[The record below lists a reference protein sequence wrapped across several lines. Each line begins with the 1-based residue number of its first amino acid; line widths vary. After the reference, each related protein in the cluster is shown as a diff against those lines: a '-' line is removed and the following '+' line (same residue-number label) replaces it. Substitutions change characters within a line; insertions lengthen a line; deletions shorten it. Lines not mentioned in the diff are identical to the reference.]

1 MTLRIIIISFLGGFL
16 WALPGVSQTSTKQK
30 VAALV
35 IHNHRYQNIQ
45 PLAASVSLLDQFVT
59 TLTKRNIEVTVAQN
73 LHKVALYNTIDVFD
87 KKVKKPEYTSVLVFY
102 WGYFLEHRNQ
112 NYLLPTDFK
121 PSTRKKD
128 LVYRSVSI
136 AELLAAFR
144 RNKKPHYFFING
156 EDQQPFQVGKHQIG
170 QRDKLRAL
178 NARVVYRQQ
187 KLVVKKTVPS
197 RNTQASLTPF
207 IKLFKAKACIEGII
221 KGLKSNPYLGNY
233 QIWEKGKTS
242 RDLCL
247 QSVALAPKI
256 NVPLLQQQALQ
267 LILNRYDTIS
277 YPQALRMIQRA
288 LGADPTNKISQLI
301 ANALNPTKYGLVP
314 IRGGEFMMG
323 YALGKKDEKPIHR
336 VRLSDFAIGKYE
348 VTNLAYLV
356 FLARYNTRQKRIA
369 DVKSDERY
377 KKELLI
383 SDHLLGLAYNV
394 QKQVWEIKDSSRLFH
409 PVVNVSW
416 YGAVKYCAYYGLKL
430 PTEAQWEYA
439 ARGASRKAFAGS
451 KRLVKVGWFLGN
463 TEATVKT
470 HEVGLLQPNA
480 WGLYDLSGNV
490 YEWCY
495 DTYEADYYRSLASK
509 RVNVNPSNAKERK
522 VIGIRTPSDPYPKV
536 IRGGSYQSSF
546 VACQVFS
553 RDKELPYEL
562 SYPGE
567 KKNYV
572 KKMIGFRV
580 VSVR

>member
-1 MTLRIIIISFLGGFL
+1 MKLHIIIIISFLGGFL
-16 WALPGVSQTSTKQK
+16 WTLPSVGQTSAKQK
-30 VAALV
+30 IAALV

-45 PLAASVSLLDQFVT
+45 PWAASSPLLDQFT
-59 TLTKRNIEVTVAQN
+59 ATLTKRGVAVTIATN
-73 LHKVALYNTIDVFD
+73 LNKVGLYNTVDDFVQ
-87 KKVKKPEYTSVLVFY
+87 KVKKGKYTSVLVFY
-102 WGYFLEHRNQ
+102 WGYFLEYRNQ
-112 NYLLPTDFK
+112 NYLLPTDFRS
-121 PSTRKKD
+121 PNRKKD
-128 LVYRSVSI
+128 LIYGSVSVT
-136 AELLAAFR
+136 EFLATFR
-144 RNKKPHYFFING
+144 RNKMPHYFFING
-156 EDQQPFQVGKHQIG
+156 EGQQKFQVGRLRIG
-170 QRDKLRAL
+170 QRDKIRSL
-178 NARVVYRQQ
+178 NARMVYRQQ
-187 KLVVKKTVPS
+187 KLAIKKDPK
-197 RNTQASLTPF
+197 ASVTLF
-207 IKLFKAKACIEGII
+207 LELFKAKKCVKDII
-221 KGLKSNPYLGNY
+221 NDLESNRYSSKY
-233 QIWEKGKTS
+233 QIWEKGRVS

-247 QSVALAPKI
+247 PPLATTSQV
-256 NVPLLQQQALQ
+256 NVPLLQKQALQ
-267 LILNRYDTIS
+267 LILNKLDTTAF
-277 YPQALRMIQRA
+277 PQALQVIQQA
-288 LGADPTNKISQLI
+288 LRVDPKNKVSQLI
-301 ANALNPTKYGLVP
+301 AAALNPTNYGLMP

-336 VRLSDFAIGKYE
+336 VRLSDFAMGKYE

-369 DVKSDERY
+369 DVKADERY

-394 QKQVWEIKDSSRLFH
+394 KTQVWEVKDSSRLFH

-416 YGAVKYCAYYGLKL
+416 YGAMKYCAYYGLTL

-463 TEATVKT
+463 TEAVTKT
-470 HEVGLLQPNA
+470 HQVGLLQPNA

-495 DTYEADYYRSLASK
+495 DTYEADYYRSLASR

-572 KKMIGFRV
+572 KKVIGFRV
-580 VSVR
+580 ASVQ